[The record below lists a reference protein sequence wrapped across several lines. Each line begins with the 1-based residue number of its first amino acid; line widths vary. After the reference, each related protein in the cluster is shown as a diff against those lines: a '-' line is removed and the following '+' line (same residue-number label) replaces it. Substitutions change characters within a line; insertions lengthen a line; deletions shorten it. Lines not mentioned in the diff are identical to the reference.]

1 MEKVEK
7 KQLIIFI
14 LVTYGVTFVQ
24 GLLMWFFYE
33 KGANL
38 SIFPETQ
45 MFYPAAG
52 VMLAY
57 LVTKKD
63 TFSFRRGK
71 KICLWIKG
79 KQLEDV
85 VSLYS
90 AVLCIVYR
98 ANGGS
103 ECRWRTDRRVHSS
116 MDRALYIDISDK
128 SFS

>member
-14 LVTYGVTFVQ
+14 LVTYGVIFVQ
-24 GLLMWFFYE
+24 GLLMWFFYG
-33 KGANL
+33 KGADL

-52 VMLAY
+52 VMMAY

-79 KQLEDV
+79 KQLEYI

-90 AVLCIVYR
+90 AVLCTLHR
-98 ANGGS
+98 ANGGC
-103 ECRWRTDRRVHSS
+103 ECRRRTDRRVHSS